1 MYSRRLHLNLFLS
14 KSSAVNEVDEGA
26 SILILQ
32 LFLFFCELPHSAFF
46 REVIWNQ
53 YLVVFVPSFL
63 PFPFPEPSPVPVRSC
78 STNPP
83 HPSPLMTQRS
93 WQQSL
98 WARGSFNLVE
108 TQPSFAQRYEAF
120 LLLHNKSEWSYLLFM
135 LSVYF
140 INWSQS
146 SSYDIYD
153 IFMILYLARSNK
165 SFLRSG
171 MPLYMI

>member
-1 MYSRRLHLNLFLS
+1 MEWMRGRRFCFVRIMLFAFLT
-14 KSSAVNEVDEGA
+14 SSVI
-26 SILILQ
+26 S
-32 LFLFFCELPHSAFF
+32 FCLPHSAFF